1 MRNAN
6 QDLLRQLERR
16 LDEYREHE
24 KRAEEDFHRA
34 EEALEKATEELE
46 LAENFYAQES
56 RRYGVGVKEP
66 IKAVELRFRGLSP
79 QEACLAALGET
90 DRLSRADLARVLPE
104 GGFSFRTSTP
114 GREIH
119 GALMPVIRA
128 GEVRREGDVYQL
140 V

>member
-1 MRNAN
+1 MSNAN

-16 LDEYREHE
+16 LAEYREHE
-24 KRAEEDFHRA
+24 KKAEEDFHRA
-34 EEALEKATEELE
+34 EEALERATEELE
-46 LAENFYAQES
+46 LAENYYRQES
-56 RRYGVGVKEP
+56 RRLGVREPVKAPES
-66 IKAVELRFRGLSP
+66 RFKGLSP
-79 QEACLAALGET
+79 QQACLAALKET
-90 DRLSRADLARVLPE
+90 DRLSRDDLARVLTG

-119 GALMPVIRA
+119 GALMPVIRS